1 MTPRSGHPGSQKT
14 IKLHGIVTRGIGRS
28 TFFTEIPW
36 VRKQFAEKLGITP
49 YPGTF
54 NIAVVAEDREKLN
67 QIREANGIEIMPEDK
82 NFCAASSFPALIN
95 RQTKGA
101 VIIPRVADYPET
113 QLELISADNIKESL
127 SLKDGDQVEV
137 EVYL

>member
-1 MTPRSGHPGSQKT
+1 MTRRSGHRGGGT
-14 IKLHGIVTRGIGRS
+14 VKLRGIVTRGIGQS
-28 TFFTEIPW
+28 AFFTEIPW
-36 VRKQFAEKLGITP
+36 VRKQFAEKLSINP

-54 NIAVVAEDREKLN
+54 NITIVAEDRDKLN
-67 QIREANGIEIMPEDK
+67 QIRAAKGIEIVPEDED
-82 NFCAASSFPALIN
+82 FCAASSFPALIN
-95 RQTKGA
+95 HRIKGA

-113 QLELISADNIKESL
+113 KVELISAEKVTESL